1 MMIDNNHSKWKWG
14 MAVRST
20 LDKGVLVGACAR
32 IHVRVHVHVGLQQY
46 VRAIFFLVLLTFTHN
61 SVKDI
66 DHDSSSNISHI
77 AQQKNR
83 LQLRAMYCF

>member
-32 IHVRVHVHVGLQQY
+32 TCACARSCRPTAVCACACACNIFSCFINFYTQQ
-46 VRAIFFLVLLTFTHN
+46 RKRRR
-61 SVKDI
+61 S
-66 DHDSSSNISHI
+66 
-77 AQQKNR
+77 
-83 LQLRAMYCF
+83 